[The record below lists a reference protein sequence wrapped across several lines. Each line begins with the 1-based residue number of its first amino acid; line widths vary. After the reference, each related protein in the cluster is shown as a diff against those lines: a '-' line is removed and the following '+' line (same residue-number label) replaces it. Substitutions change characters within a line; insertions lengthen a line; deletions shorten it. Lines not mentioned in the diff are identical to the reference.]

1 MRARS
6 RLSGEGVV
14 TNSSVARGGHVQVGF
29 TRLGRALLASSALT
43 LGLLAPQLARAQAAP
58 QAAAPGAAQSMSFSI
73 PAQPLANAIDAFIRV
88 TGWQVGYSS
97 ALADG
102 LFSKPVNGAHAPLE
116 ALRIMLAGTGI
127 GVSATGPRT
136 ATLVAPPSRSGAAS
150 DVLLDMIQVQ
160 GEDPTRHV
168 DGYLAT
174 VSATATGIATPI
186 IETPQSVSV
195 VTSDLIRDTG
205 ASTVTEAVQYTPS
218 VNAQSPAFSRTVDD
232 LMIRGFNVA
241 NGNMGMLRDGMKYQS
256 NVYDGGQEPYGLERI
271 EILRGPSS
279 ILYGQLSPG
288 GVVNAVSKRPTF
300 EPFYEANA
308 EYGSFNWAQI
318 STDMGGQAL
327 GNPNMAYRFTTL
339 FRQADTN
346 IDYVNDDRIYIAP
359 AFTWRNDSTS
369 LTILANYQQIDSRF
383 VAPMPYSAL
392 ASGQVS
398 RSLFIGNTNYD
409 TFETETSSIGYLFE
423 HEFDN
428 GLRLRN
434 ATRYYQAD
442 VTWNYMQ
449 WGLLQANGNLIRRA
463 SDRQDTSSGV
473 TSDTSLEWKF
483 ETGAIVHTALA
494 GFDYYYRGYDSDRYR
509 SGLYNNFNIYFPD
522 NSQLPPTINYKVN
535 YGSNSTGNQYGLY
548 LQDQMKIWD
557 KLVLLVGGRYDWAQS
572 ESTSYQTNTVTNQN
586 DSAFSG
592 RAGLV
597 YLFDNGLAPYL
608 SVSQSFQPQVGADS
622 FTGVAFQPSK
632 GLQYEAGVR
641 YEPVGANYLLSAA
654 IYDITQS
661 NVVTTDA
668 NGLQYQIGEVESKG
682 FEFSATGKFG
692 ALNVVAAYSY
702 TDARITQS
710 VDPAEIGQREALV
723 PLNTVALW
731 ADYALDELGVR
742 GLKIGAGVRYLSDM
756 NMPDVGTAVPGYTLV
771 DAMVR
776 YDLGAAN
783 PGLKGAVLAL
793 NGKNIFNTQYMTCT
807 GSDGCRYGVPASVT
821 ATLTYRW

>member
-1 MRARS
+1 M
-6 RLSGEGVV
+6 
-14 TNSSVARGGHVQVGF
+14 TNSTRVRCRRGHLGF
-29 TRLGRALLASSALT
+29 ARLGQLLLAST
-43 LGLLAPQLARAQAAP
+43 VLGIGLFSPPQARAQTASAAS
-58 QAAAPGAAQSMSFSI
+58 AQGINFSI
-73 PAQPLANAIDAFIRV
+73 PAQPLAQALDAFIRA

-102 LFSKPVNGAHAPLE
+102 ISSRPVTGVHTPIE
-116 ALRIMLAGTGI
+116 ALRVMLSGTGI
-127 GVSATGPRT
+127 GISATGPRT
-136 ATLVAPPSRSGAAS
+136 ATLIPPAS
-150 DVLLDMIQVQ
+150 QQ
-160 GEDPTRHV
+160 GELGDISLGLVEVRAEDPTQHV

-174 VSATATGIATPI
+174 VSATATGMNTPI
-186 IETPQSVSV
+186 IETPQSISV

-205 ASTVTEAVQYTPS
+205 ASTVSEAIQYTPS

-241 NGNMGMLRDGMKYQS
+241 NGNLGMLRDGMKYQS

-288 GVVNAVSKRPTF
+288 GVVNAISKRPTF
-300 EPFYEANA
+300 DPFYEVNA
-308 EYGSFNWAQI
+308 EYGSYNWTQI

-327 GNPNMAYRFTTL
+327 GNPNLAYRFTTL
-339 FRQADTN
+339 FREADTN
-346 IDYVNDDRIYIAP
+346 IDYVGDNRIYIAP
-359 AFTWRNDSTS
+359 AFTWKNDSTS
-369 LTILANYQQIDSRF
+369 LTVLANYQQIDSRF
-383 VAPMPYSAL
+383 VAPMPYTAL

-409 TFETETSSIGYLFE
+409 TYLTATSSIGYLFE
-423 HEFDN
+423 HDFDN
-428 GLRLRN
+428 GMRLRN

-442 VTWNYMQ
+442 VTWDYMQ
-449 WGLLQANGNLIRRA
+449 WGLLLANGTLIRRA
-463 SDRQDTSSGV
+463 SDRHDMSTGV
-473 TSDTSLEWKF
+473 TSDTSLEMKF
-483 ETGAIVHTALA
+483 DTGPIAHTALV

-509 SGLYNNFNIYFPD
+509 SGLYYNFNIYDPQ
-522 NSQLPPTINYKVN
+522 NSQVPPTINYGVN

-548 LQDQMKIWD
+548 LQDQMKIWE

-572 ESTSYQTNTVTNQN
+572 ESTAYLTNVVTNQD

-597 YLFDNGLAPYL
+597 YLFDNGLAPYV

-622 FTGVAFQPSK
+622 ITGAAFQPSK

-641 YEPVGANYLLSAA
+641 YEPAGANLMLSAA
-654 IYDITQS
+654 VYDITQT

-668 NGLQYQIGEVESKG
+668 SGLQYQIGEVESKG

-731 ADYALDELGVR
+731 ADYAFDALGAR
-742 GLKIGAGVRYLSDM
+742 GLKMGAGVRYLTDM
-756 NMPDVGTAVPGYTLV
+756 NMPDIGIAVPGYTLV
-771 DAMVR
+771 DAMVK
-776 YDLGAAN
+776 YDLGASN
-783 PGLKGAVLAL
+783 PNLKGATLAL
-793 NGKNIFNTQYMTCT
+793 NGKNIFNAQYMTCAS
-807 GSDGCRYGVPASVT
+807 SDGCRYGVPTTVT

>member
-29 TRLGRALLASSALT
+29 TRLGQALLASSALT

-58 QAAAPGAAQSMSFSI
+58 QAAAPAAAQSMSFSI
-73 PAQPLANAIDAFIRV
+73 PAQSLANAIDAFIRV

-205 ASTVTEAVQYTPS
+205 ASTISEAVQYTPS

-346 IDYVNDDRIYIAP
+346 IDHVNDDRIYIAP

-463 SDRQDTSSGV
+463 SDRQDTSTGV

-494 GFDYYYRGYDSDRYR
+494 GVRLLLSRLRQR
-509 SGLYNNFNIYFPD
+509 SL
-522 NSQLPPTINYKVN
+522 SQRP
-535 YGSNSTGNQYGLY
+535 
-548 LQDQMKIWD
+548 LQQ
-557 KLVLLVGGRYDWAQS
+557 LQHL
-572 ESTSYQTNTVTNQN
+572 
-586 DSAFSG
+586 FSG
-592 RAGLV
+592 
-597 YLFDNGLAPYL
+597 
-608 SVSQSFQPQVGADS
+608 
-622 FTGVAFQPSK
+622 
-632 GLQYEAGVR
+632 
-641 YEPVGANYLLSAA
+641 
-654 IYDITQS
+654 
-661 NVVTTDA
+661 
-668 NGLQYQIGEVESKG
+668 
-682 FEFSATGKFG
+682 
-692 ALNVVAAYSY
+692 
-702 TDARITQS
+702 
-710 VDPAEIGQREALV
+710 
-723 PLNTVALW
+723 
-731 ADYALDELGVR
+731 
-742 GLKIGAGVRYLSDM
+742 
-756 NMPDVGTAVPGYTLV
+756 
-771 DAMVR
+771 
-776 YDLGAAN
+776 
-783 PGLKGAVLAL
+783 
-793 NGKNIFNTQYMTCT
+793 
-807 GSDGCRYGVPASVT
+807 
-821 ATLTYRW
+821 